1 MMDRLRM
8 NLVAVCV
15 VLAMVFSGCIS
26 IESTRAQ
33 LASGDPEQ
41 VRQAKDNIVYVAAKG
56 GNQNR
61 SYSMSE
67 RMSFLDLATDN
78 DLLFQIADE
87 TSDAQIQLAALKK
100 IDCKQPGIAA
110 KVVKRFRYNFSEQLG
125 SCFRSLDAISDLLY
139 GESPDGIDEYPY
151 VSIAKE
157 LVVSMSDKEL
167 FASIRRSGDHWIDEV
182 GRLVSARIRREIKS
196 PDLLCRVLL
205 GEAGDLTPDDR
216 REIEDRLLP
225 NVDKANMRL
234 VSMMLSKNDLG
245 GYNYSGGRLGYVSSK
260 KLAAKLIARLPN
272 TQEEAIAEKK
282 RSAAIRWSNGFPSS
296 GGNINNSDILTKE
309 QFTLN
314 MIDHLNYGDWW
325 EGHDDFFEYAIIS
338 ATIINDPKLT
348 AKVADK
354 IFDKINLPQFDDKN
368 ITRGEELMRHLVKL
382 AGKDWLIA
390 TLAKIDRKM
399 PSFLKKQ
406 VSPEVATEVLC
417 KGAVKSSYVEDYLAE
432 KVPAEKITKEMC
444 NVVKSSTAK
453 ATLMKRIPQS
463 VKDALVASEKKAV
476 ERILAEAKAKE
487 GTTFVLGGFYLDM
500 PIDDAA
506 ILLRHYAGLKWDVE
520 TIVLDN
526 GMQAI
531 RFGGQRD
538 DYFAIAYS
546 DTKTVRDFNFGS
558 WILRKFCDY
567 DAQNQA
573 QWMMAFNKD
582 KGLNMVPDMIEK
594 RDLVEID
601 GQEYPVAL
609 VQSILHYR
617 NSKAGYRLT
626 YFGKRDFVTEATGIT
641 SNALE
646 DIGEMMLQAKALLH
660 FRYISAHEGTLR
672 AQIWKD

>member
-1 MMDRLRM
+1 MDRLRM

-87 TSDAQIQLAALKK
+87 TSDAQIQLVALKK
-100 IDCKQPGIAA
+100 IDSKKPGIAA
-110 KVVKRFRYNFSEQLG
+110 KVLKRFRGKFCEQLS
-125 SCFRSLDAISDLLY
+125 SCAGSLDAIPDLLY
-139 GESPDGIDEYPY
+139 GDPQDGIDEFPY
-151 VSIAKE
+151 VPIAKE

-167 FASIRRSGDHWIDEV
+167 FSLIRRDGDHWIDEV
-182 GRLVSARIRREIKS
+182 GRLVSARIRRDIQS
-196 PDLLCRVLL
+196 PDLLCRVLI

-234 VSMMLSKNDLG
+234 VSMMLSENNPG
-245 GYNYSGGRLGYVSSK
+245 GYNYSGGRLGCVSSK
-260 KLAAKLIARLPN
+260 KLAAKLIERLPN

-282 RSAAIRWSNGFPSS
+282 RSAVIRWSSGFSA
-296 GGNINNSDILTKE
+296 NNSVNDSDILTNE

-314 MIDHLNYGDWW
+314 MIGHLDYGDWW
-325 EGHDDFFEYAIIS
+325 KGHDDFFEYAIIS
-338 ATIINDPKLT
+338 ATIIKDPKL
-348 AKVADK
+348 AVKVADK

-368 ITRGEELMRHLVKL
+368 ITRGEELMRHLVEL
-382 AGKDWLIA
+382 AGKDWLVA

-476 ERILAEAKAKE
+476 ERILAGAKAKE
-487 GTTFVLGGFYLDM
+487 GTTFVLGGFYLGM

-506 ILLRHYAGLKWDVE
+506 ILLRHYVGLKWDVG

-526 GMQAI
+526 GMPAI
-531 RFGGQRD
+531 KFGGQRD
-538 DYFAIAYS
+538 DYFALAYS
-546 DTKTVRDFNFGS
+546 DTKTVRDFNFGP

-567 DAQNQA
+567 DAQNQV
-573 QWMMAFNKD
+573 QWMVAFNKD

-601 GQEYPVAL
+601 GKEYPVSL
-609 VQSILHYR
+609 VQSIVHYR
-617 NSKAGYRLT
+617 SSKAGYRLT

-646 DIGEMMLQAKALLH
+646 DIGEMMLQAKAVLH